1 MTFGGSPNRTAPLCT
16 LSSCPSSEVNEQSDD
31 QGGVTI
37 SCWHRTSFGRNLFL
51 VRTLRPL
58 QFPTSSKNS
67 LLRFS
72 LTRFSGCTCAQ
83 GRINIPFNTIPY
95 NKNISRWFPLHPTH
109 GRKSNVHGEISL
121 NLHFKVRACCN
132 TRTHNTTHTRLAQLI
147 KFVML

>member
-1 MTFGGSPNRTAPLCT
+1 MLAPHLVRPQSVPRTHSQTAPF
-16 LSSCPSSEVNEQSDD
+16 SHFVEQ
-31 QGGVTI
+31 
-37 SCWHRTSFGRNLFL
+37 C
-51 VRTLRPL
+51 
-58 QFPTSSKNS
+58 

-72 LTRFSGCTCAQ
+72 LTRYTDCTCAQ

>member
-1 MTFGGSPNRTAPLCT
+1 
-16 LSSCPSSEVNEQSDD
+16 VNEKSDD

-51 VRTLRPL
+51 VRTLTPPVSYIS
-58 QFPTSSKNS
+58 FNS
-67 LLRFS
+67 FVLRFS
-72 LTRFSGCTCAQ
+72 KALVGLRGTYAQ

-121 NLHFKVRACCN
+121 NLHFKVRSR
-132 TRTHNTTHTRLAQLI
+132 THTHTHTHNTQGSPD
-147 KFVML
+147 